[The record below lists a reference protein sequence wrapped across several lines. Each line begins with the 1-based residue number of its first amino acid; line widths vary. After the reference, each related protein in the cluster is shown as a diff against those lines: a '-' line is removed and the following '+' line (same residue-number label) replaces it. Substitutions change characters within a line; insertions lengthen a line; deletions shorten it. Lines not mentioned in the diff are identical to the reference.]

1 MFGRKYENHTNN
13 QSRFRETKH
22 MSRLKSSTT
31 IIKKSVSLNPLLDF
45 FVRKTWAIL
54 IDKGYN
60 VSYST
65 ALNYMLLTALNS
77 VINQGID
84 ERTSRALMSFLK
96 DQKSIKRLDFK
107 ALIHRYQTAL
117 EEL

>member
-1 MFGRKYENHTNN
+1 MLNWKT
-13 QSRFRETKH
+13 SAKVV
-22 MSRLKSSTT
+22 
-31 IIKKSVSLNPLLDF
+31 KKSVSLHPLMDY

-60 VSYST
+60 ASYST

-84 ERTSRALMSFLK
+84 EKTSRALISFLK
-96 DQKSIKRLDFK
+96 DQRSIKNLDFNDIVIK
-107 ALIHRYQTAL
+107 YKEAL
-117 EEL
+117 EKL

>member
-1 MFGRKYENHTNN
+1 MLNWKI
-13 QSRFRETKH
+13 SAK
-22 MSRLKSSTT
+22 
-31 IIKKSVSLNPLLDF
+31 IVKKSISLHPLMDY

-60 VSYST
+60 ASYST

-84 ERTSRALMSFLK
+84 EKTSRALISFLK
-96 DQKSIKRLDFK
+96 DQRSIKKLDFNDIVIK
-107 ALIHRYQTAL
+107 YKEAM

>member
-1 MFGRKYENHTNN
+1 MLNWKI
-13 QSRFRETKH
+13 SAK
-22 MSRLKSSTT
+22 
-31 IIKKSVSLNPLLDF
+31 IVKKSISLHPLMDY

-60 VSYST
+60 ASYST

-84 ERTSRALMSFLK
+84 EKTSRALISFLK
-96 DQKSIKRLDFK
+96 DQRSIKNLDFNDIVIK
-107 ALIHRYQTAL
+107 YKEAL

>member
-1 MFGRKYENHTNN
+1 MLNWKTSVN
-13 QSRFRETKH
+13 
-22 MSRLKSSTT
+22 
-31 IIKKSVSLNPLLDF
+31 IVKKSVSLHPLMDYF
-45 FVRKTWAIL
+45 IRKTWAIL

-60 VSYST
+60 TSYST

-84 ERTSRALMSFLK
+84 EKTSRALISFLK
-96 DQKSIKRLDFK
+96 DQRSIKSLDFNDIVIK
-107 ALIHRYQTAL
+107 YKKAL